1 LIVDQL
7 LGINLYFQILSF
19 TTASFVASKLLLN
32 VKLKGAAKVIAASL
46 KQIFIDQKPRW
57 QL

>member
-1 LIVDQL
+1 LIVDQH
-7 LGINLYFQILSF
+7 LGINLYFQILFF

-46 KQIFIDQKPRW
+46 KQIFIDRKPR
-57 QL
+57 